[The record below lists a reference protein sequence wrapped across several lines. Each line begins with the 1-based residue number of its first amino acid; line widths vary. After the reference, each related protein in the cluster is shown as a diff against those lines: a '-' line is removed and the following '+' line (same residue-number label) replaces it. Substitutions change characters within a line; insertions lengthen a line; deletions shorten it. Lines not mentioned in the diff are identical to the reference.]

1 MLILARTNVLTMK
14 YLLALLLCLSHS
26 LCIGNTKDSTTTAA
40 DSSTAKRFEFSFGQ
54 SLLFISDSKEIDLR
68 DKEAIILPTS
78 AMLFFVEFRPLNKFR
93 VPVFFN
99 LPIESKQF
107 LVNGVLVNE
116 RANPSF
122 GTGFQ
127 YELLKFNIDK
137 ESTLEWEMG
146 PFVNVLIPQKGNLL
160 IAPIAAG
167 RIRIVKKRDFV
178 MYMGTSYS
186 FGIDSWGLI
195 YGTGFLF

>member
-1 MLILARTNVLTMK
+1 MK
-14 YLLALLLCLSHS
+14 NILALLLCVSS
-26 LCIGNTKDSTTTAA
+26 SFCKGNIEDSATTSAEGVIT
-40 DSSTAKRFEFSFGQ
+40 KRFEFSFGQ

-99 LPIESKQF
+99 LPTESKQF
-107 LVNGVLVNE
+107 LVNGSLINE

-127 YELLKFNIDK
+127 YPLFKFNIDK
-137 ESTLEWEMG
+137 ETILEWEMG
-146 PFVNVLIPQKGNLL
+146 PFVNVLIPKRGNFLL
-160 IAPIAAG
+160 APIAAG
-167 RIRIVKKRDFV
+167 RIRIVKKKDFV
-178 MYMGTSYS
+178 MYLGTSYS